1 MLRQRLRT
9 RTSPL
14 ALIGRVLVF
23 TLACALVFYGAMLAL
38 LALGVDPGTL
48 RSSSGYRAAFNY
60 LTGLQAGDLSD
71 TVRIAAGI
79 GGLLAFALFG
89 YLALKE
95 IPRPYLARHDL
106 ELVADE
112 HGTVI
117 VQPRAIE
124 RIAEAAASEHPGVT
138 GAAGRY
144 GGDDLAI
151 GITVRRARDV
161 ATTLTDVQ
169 QRVATALE
177 RHGLPPVPV
186 NLTLTGF
193 DRRNR
198 RELN

>member
-14 ALIGRVLVF
+14 ALIGRVLVLV
-23 TLACALVFYGAMLAL
+23 LACALVFYGAVLAL
-38 LALGVDPGTL
+38 LALGVDPGSL
-48 RSSSGYRAAFNY
+48 RSISGYRAAFDS
-60 LTGLQAGDLSD
+60 LSDLQAGDLSD
-71 TVRIAAGI
+71 TLRIAAGI
-79 GGLLAFALFG
+79 GGLLAFLLFG
-89 YLALKE
+89 YLAVREL
-95 IPRPYLARHDL
+95 PRPYLARHDL
-106 ELVADE
+106 ELAADD
-112 HGTVI
+112 HGSVI

-124 RIAEAAASEHPGVT
+124 RIAEAAASGYPGVT
-138 GAAGRY
+138 DAAGRY

-169 QRVATALE
+169 QRVVAALE

-193 DRRNR
+193 ERRTR